1 METDWMIDVFEFCS
15 SITASTSNSL
25 SDALRLRD
33 HVSFSM
39 TFSFSL
45 GNFGNRAGG
54 AGAKVV
60 FCDVSCGPVTISD
73 RKIPEERFLAFL

>member
-1 METDWMIDVFEFCS
+1 
-15 SITASTSNSL
+15 
-25 SDALRLRD
+25 
-33 HVSFSM
+33 M

-73 RKIPEERFLAFL
+73 RKIPEERFLAFCEE